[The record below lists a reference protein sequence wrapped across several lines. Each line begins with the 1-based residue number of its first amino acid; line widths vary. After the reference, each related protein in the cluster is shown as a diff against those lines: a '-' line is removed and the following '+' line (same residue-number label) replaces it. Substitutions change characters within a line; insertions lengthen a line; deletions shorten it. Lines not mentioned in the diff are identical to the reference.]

1 MSNTGCMVQT
11 SRSELATVARRYYV
25 DGASKVEVA
34 EEMGVSRFK
43 VARMLEEAVESGV
56 VTITIDDAGGVDSR
70 LSERLRR
77 HLGLQ
82 RCVVVSGSGTTT
94 DLRRHVGAAAAGL
107 LNEMLEPG
115 NVLGFAW
122 GRTLTALTE
131 QLTSLPPVTVV
142 QLTGTVGSDLAESPV
157 EVVRRVSLRA
167 GGNAH
172 AIFAPLVLE
181 DPATA
186 AALRRQPDIARSIA
200 LFDQVD
206 VAVVAVGSWA
216 PPISQLREVLS
227 QGDRDRLTA
236 QGVQAEIAGILITA
250 DGQLVPDFAQ
260 RCLSITSGQLSRVP
274 HVVAVAAEKEKA
286 AAVLAVARS
295 GLVSTLVTDQ
305 ECAAALLELPSTIS
319 ALGTQA
325 TGTVLE

>member
-1 MSNTGCMVQT
+1 MRMAET
-11 SRSELATVARRYYV
+11 SRSELAVVARRYYI

-34 EEMGVSRFK
+34 EELGVSRFK

-56 VTITIDDAGGVDSR
+56 VTITVDDAGAVDTR

-82 RCVVVSGSGTTT
+82 RCVVVSGSGSTT
-94 DLRRHVGAAAAGL
+94 DLRRHVGSAAAGL
-107 LNEMLEPG
+107 LNEVLEPG

-131 QLTSLPPVTVV
+131 QLTTLPPVTVV

-157 EVVRRVSLRA
+157 EVVRRVSLRT

-172 AIFAPLVLE
+172 AIFAPLVVE

-206 VAVVAVGSWA
+206 VAVVAVGSWS

-227 QGDRDRLTA
+227 AEDREHLTSV
-236 QGVQAEIAGILITA
+236 GVQAEVAGILITA
-250 DGQLVPDFAQ
+250 DGRLVPDFAQ

-286 AAVLAVARS
+286 GAVLAVARS
-295 GLVSTLVTDQ
+295 GLISTLVTDQ
-305 ECAAALLELPSTIS
+305 ACARALLELPSTIGAADGAS
-319 ALGTQA
+319 TDEDTA
-325 TGTVLE
+325 